1 MTDQI
6 LTLDQVEL
14 LAYDLLT
21 KAGASPLQATAV
33 AKSTRLAERDGIRS
47 HGLLYIPIYAEHL
60 KCGKVIGCAQPV
72 VKTPKAG
79 SVCVDAQ
86 NGFAHGAIDAGW
98 NALTSATKSCGIAA
112 MTLFNSYNCGV
123 LGHHAE
129 RLAQDGFVG
138 LCFTHA
144 PASIAPWGGSKP
156 VIGTNPFALGVPSG
170 EGAAAFVV
178 DQSASVIAKSEILLR
193 SKSQTPLEEGWA
205 VDNEGHPTTD
215 AHAALQGSLLPAGK
229 YKGFGI
235 GLMVEVL
242 AAVLSG
248 ANLSQNAS
256 PFAGTAGGPPSTGQC
271 FIAIDPYAFSGPGFF
286 EQIKMLGNSIAAQEG
301 AQLPGAKRAKNRL
314 KTETSGVVVDQLL
327 WDRLQS

>member
-60 KCGKVIGCAQPV
+60 KCGKVIGRAQPV

-98 NALTSATKSCGIAA
+98 NALTSAAKSSGIAA

-271 FIAIDPYAFSGPGFF
+271 FIAIDPYAFSGAGFF
-286 EQIKMLGNSIAAQEG
+286 EQIKILGNSIVAQEG
-301 AQLPGAKRAKNRL
+301 AQLPGTKRAKNRL
-314 KTETSGVVVDQLL
+314 KTETNGVVVDHLL